1 MKILCYIFP
10 LFLFTIGCGL
20 RYNAQALI
28 SDFLENNLINNDIQ
42 EKTFSDIDS
51 TFYINDSIV
60 NTMRSAAQS
69 NRIVKK
75 ETEYHNKKDSDKL
88 LFMSVTYTTNN
99 ATKQKLTFYMDAE
112 LKNVIAFK
120 QDAI

>member
-69 NRIVKK
+69 NGIVKK

-88 LFMSVTYTTNN
+88 LFMSITYTTNN